1 MKGFLHNTW
10 KNRNHV
16 LMALPVFL
24 VLFFIMYV
32 PMGGLILAFKKFD
45 YQAGIFGSPW
55 VGLENFK
62 MLIASKSKFYSITR
76 NTVLYYLLFTAVG
89 TLLNVTLAIA
99 LDRLFFK
106 KLAKTIS
113 FSCSQAN
120 TLIMFPVVV
129 VWSLSQL

>member
-106 KLAKTIS
+106 KLATE
-113 FSCSQAN
+113 FA
-120 TLIMFPVVV
+120 L
-129 VWSLSQL
+129 